1 MCGACAALSA
11 AVLQGEAAA
20 VPDAE
25 HGLGCAD
32 PAGHPR
38 RHLRVRVSGR
48 PAPRRWRPPLGG
60 RRGAGCGSG
69 RACRW
74 RGPRP
79 CLRLPSARPRPR
91 SALGSSRLSGRAP
104 GRMGLP
110 CHRPPGAAATQRD
123 TGAPRSHRYVGE
135 LISDS
140 EADVREE
147 DSYLF
152 DLDNKV
158 RCPRGRA
165 SAQSQPPFCGVL
177 SREPELRPL
186 SLCGACVTQAP
197 RGPEAR
203 GPRAEWRPAA
213 AWPWDARPC
222 PWEHGRGAGGEAR
235 ALSSVAAAACRPR
248 SPCGQG
254 EPRPRPLLRGLCV
267 GHEPSARD
275 SWPDLAQGAPESP
288 RAARSGPAP
297 CVPAI
302 FRGGG
307 VRASRPSA
315 VLGPRAAP
323 SSRGGVRAQ
332 RRSRR
337 SWSGVRR
344 PSAPLGVCD
353 VLRAV
358 SDTRRPLGRG
368 HTPPPRSLRS
378 SRADRCLSPARG
390 SAAAAPA
397 PTVPSAGPSR
407 GPCASRSFVV
417 SRSES

>member
-1 MCGACAALSA
+1 MAR
-11 AVLQGEAAA
+11 AAA
-20 VPDAE
+20 PGVRAAGVAP
-25 HGLGCAD
+25 G
-32 PAGHPR
+32 PA
-38 RHLRVRVSGR
+38 
-48 PAPRRWRPPLGG
+48 
-60 RRGAGCGSG
+60 
-69 RACRW
+69 
-74 RGPRP
+74 
-79 CLRLPSARPRPR
+79 RLPSASPRPR

-123 TGAPRSHRYVGE
+123 TATPRSHRYVGE

-177 SREPELRPL
+177 SWEPDLRPL

-203 GPRAEWRPAA
+203 GPRAEWRPARPVRQPGRRGVPQTVA
-213 AWPWDARPC
+213 PPPPGPGSQGCPRVHRTPVSELPGTPVRARGSKGALLCGRSRRPSAVTLRPGRAPPPSPAEGSVCGTRAFRPGQLARPC
-222 PWEHGRGAGGEAR
+222 PGSPRVPARCPLGPRSVRAGDFPRGQSPRVSAER
-235 ALSSVAAAACRPR
+235 RPR
-248 SPCGQG
+248 
-254 EPRPRPLLRGLCV
+254 
-267 GHEPSARD
+267 A
-275 SWPDLAQGAPESP
+275 
-288 RAARSGPAP
+288 
-297 CVPAI
+297 
-302 FRGGG
+302 
-307 VRASRPSA
+307 
-315 VLGPRAAP
+315 RAAP

-337 SWSGVRR
+337 SWPGVRR

-358 SDTRRPLGRG
+358 SDTRRLLGRG
-368 HTPPPRSLRS
+368 HTPPPRS
-378 SRADRCLSPARG
+378 RALLVPRRPGCLSPARG
-390 SAAAAPA
+390 RAAVAPA

-407 GPCASRSFVV
+407 GPCASPSLAV
-417 SRSES
+417 SRRES